1 MRITV
6 RPHTIDYTHGS
17 HIDVS
22 LSISSYGAP
31 HKSRAIVP
39 TCASFC
45 RDMAIVCRKRYV
57 AIFTHSVKDNTI
69 NETTLQDISY
79 SVHSF
84 SNNQKVKMLD
94 KLSFLSRQN
103 WLIIRAQ
110 RDVFKAFYLRKKII
124 KIANYYWLSLG
135 VVRLQ

>member
-6 RPHTIDYTHGS
+6 RPHAIDYTHGS

-45 RDMAIVCRKRYV
+45 RDIAIVCRKHRV
-57 AIFTHSVKDNTI
+57 EIFTHSVKDNTI
-69 NETTLQDISY
+69 NETTFQGTSY

-94 KLSFLSRQN
+94 KLSFLSRRN
-103 WLIIRAQ
+103 CSIIRAYMI
-110 RDVFKAFYLRKKII
+110 YLHTK
-124 KIANYYWLSLG
+124 N
-135 VVRLQ
+135 